1 MIVSRPQMSQLVAE
15 TPRGQEAK
23 AIGVFGFKEV
33 ASDVSLRTA
42 SQQWLQKQNVLYKP
56 LTECDK

>member
-1 MIVSRPQMSQLVAE
+1 MSQLVAE